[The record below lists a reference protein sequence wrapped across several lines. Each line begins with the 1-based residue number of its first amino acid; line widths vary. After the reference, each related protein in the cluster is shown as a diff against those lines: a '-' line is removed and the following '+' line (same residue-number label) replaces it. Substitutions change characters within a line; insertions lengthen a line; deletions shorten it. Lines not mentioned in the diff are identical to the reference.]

1 MIRINLL
8 SQRKSKRVAGGTAE
22 KGQQTFAIGL
32 LAVLVAG
39 AAVFFLVDR
48 PLRGDISDL
57 EDSNAKLTAQNGEIE
72 KKLKAGDPL
81 AGIPPEQTIKTA
93 VEGLTK
99 RREAIGLIEQAA
111 VTPAWML
118 RDLGRI
124 LSLKFNEQP
133 TMTEATAAQLK
144 ARPQLAF
151 KGDEFDPRHVWI
163 TGFSEKEG
171 NFKLA
176 GGSQSEADITKLAKR
191 LDASVYFDAVTAE
204 KGKSEV
210 DKGTGITYYTF
221 TITGKVVY

>member
-8 SQRKSKRVAGGTAE
+8 AQRKGKRASGGTAE
-22 KGQQTFAIGL
+22 KGQQTFLYGVLAL
-32 LAVLVAG
+32 LLVGAG
-39 AAVFFLVDR
+39 VFFLVDR
-48 PLRGDISDL
+48 PLRSDIGDL
-57 EDSNAKLTAQNGEIE
+57 EESNAKLTSQNGEIE

-81 AGIPPEQTIKTA
+81 AGIPPEATIKSA
-93 VEGLTK
+93 VEGLSK
-99 RREAIGLIEQAA
+99 RREAIGKIEEAA

-133 TMTEATAAQLK
+133 TMTEATAATLK

-171 NFKLA
+171 AFKLA
-176 GGSQSEADITKLAKR
+176 GGSQGEGDITKLAKR

-210 DKGTGITYYTF
+210 DKTTGVTYYTF
-221 TITGKVVY
+221 TITGRVVY